1 MQPLRMQPLR
11 MQPLRM
17 QPHKA
22 NYRAMKSPHCC
33 RWWPMNPL
41 TPKQILRYLRTLR
54 VVVTAKKPWP
64 VMMR

>member
-1 MQPLRMQPLR
+1 